1 MANHVLVRDGG
12 HVASNCGGRG
22 REQAGSERAGS
33 VLSAILGCT
42 KQFSAIPTINLQYWA
57 KQGGC
62 GKYSRNAV
70 QCSDRAIQGAGH
82 GLTCVVLALV
92 LEVVHV
98 VLLVHSGA
106 DLQWFLQ

>member
-33 VLSAILGCT
+33 LLSAILGNT
-42 KQFSAIPTINLQYWA
+42 WLHQAILHNNLQYWA
-57 KQGGC
+57 RQGGC

-70 QCSDRAIQGAGH
+70 QCNARAMVF
-82 GLTCVVLALV
+82 LVVVLV
-92 LEVVHV
+92 LEVVH
-98 VLLVHSGA
+98 LV
-106 DLQWFLQ
+106 